1 MKLYKIKNKY
11 LFNGKQPE
19 GTHTYAI
26 YYDRKTKEYRAI
38 ATTHLYIKDIKRFKQ
53 VSKGNIAVTK
63 FKEFE
68 VPTGV
73 QNYYYSKNV
82 SGGKIDIKD
91 KKNVFVFG
99 KRHLSK
105 KQSAFLKSFA
115 KKDYNKKNSH
125 K

>member
-11 LFNGKQPE
+11 LFKSKQPE
-19 GTHTYAI
+19 GTHTYAV
-26 YYDRKTKEYRAI
+26 YYDRLSKEYKAI
-38 ATTHLYIKDIKRFKQ
+38 ATTHLYIKDDKRFKQ
-53 VSKGNIAVTK
+53 VSKGNIVVTK

-73 QNYYYSKNV
+73 QNYYYSKNI

-91 KKNVFVFG
+91 KKHVFAFG
-99 KRHLSK
+99 KRHLPK
-105 KQSAFLKSFA
+105 KQSIFLKSFA

>member
-11 LFNGKQPE
+11 LFNSKQPE
-19 GTHTYAI
+19 GIHTYAV
-26 YYDRKTKEYRAI
+26 YYDRTSKKYKAI
-38 ATTHLYIKDIKRFKQ
+38 ATTHLYIKDDKRFRQ

-73 QNYYYSKNV
+73 QNYYYSKNIN
-82 SGGKIDIKD
+82 GGKIDVKD
-91 KKNVFVFG
+91 KKHVFVFG
-99 KRHLSK
+99 KNHLPK